1 MYPFFMGCKLK
12 KMWKV
17 KAPVAPTT
25 DEPIDCAPNLRPK
38 PPGETS
44 NKSYYSGSID
54 ILFTEKVADMNTFV
68 DNADD
73 KNCIINM
80 CSLMNQGC
88 TTAY

>member
-12 KMWKV
+12 ATKG
-17 KAPVAPTT
+17 PVAPTT

-38 PPGETS
+38 PPGETA
-44 NKSYYSGSID
+44 NKSFYSGSHID
-54 ILFTEKVADMNTFV
+54 KFTEKVADMNTFV